1 MDIDLNAVIEVFL
14 AEAEE
19 GLAAMENALLALE
32 ARPGDAEPLH
42 TVFRIAHTLK
52 GDAATLGFRPVAD
65 FAHAVEDLLER
76 LRAGEADAT
85 AERIALLLRT
95 VDALRL
101 LVPAAAEGRDELS
114 PAERALLARIATSAC
129 EERAADGDADVDA
142 DSPAPAAV
150 APSTEGAAPARRTL
164 RVDVAK
170 LDQALD
176 LVGEIAIARG
186 RMARLLDDGAS
197 RASLIEAHEEAERL
211 HLELQEA
218 VMKLR
223 MVPLG
228 PVFRPH
234 LRTVRDLAA
243 ATGKR
248 VRLVL
253 EGGESEVDTSVAQ
266 HLREPLLHMLRNAV
280 DHGIET
286 PDERRRAGKDPIGTI
301 TLSARHEGAGIVVRM
316 NDDGAG
322 MDRARILAR
331 ARGRGMVRDGETPSD
346 AETLRLVLEAGFST
360 AETVT
365 DLSGRGVGLDVV
377 RRGVESLRG
386 SVQLESRPGEGTT
399 LTLRLPLSLAL
410 IDGFS
415 VGVADETYVV
425 PLESVV
431 ECLELPADRLEAEA
445 AGVLSLRGEALP
457 FLRLR
462 DFLSVPGAA
471 PRRESVVV
479 IRHDAGRAG
488 LVVDTLHGGGQA
500 VIKPLGRV
508 LKQVPGVSGSTILG
522 NGRVGLILDVP
533 ALLRRA
539 VERAAA

>member
-14 AEAEE
+14 AEAED

-32 ARPGDAEPLH
+32 AQPGDPEPLH

-76 LRAGEADAT
+76 LRAGEAMPT
-85 AERIALLLRT
+85 AERIALLLRA
-95 VDALRL
+95 VDALRA

-114 PAERALLARIATSAC
+114 PAERALLADVAASATEAC
-129 EERAADGDADVDA
+129 AAQVDGDADG
-142 DSPAPAAV
+142 PAPTAV
-150 APSTEGAAPARRTL
+150 SPSAEGAAPAARRTL

-186 RMARLLDDGAS
+186 RMARLLGDGAS
-197 RASLIEAHEEAERL
+197 RASLTEAHEEAERL

-253 EGGESEVDTSVAQ
+253 EGEDAEVDTTVAQ

-286 PDERRRAGKDPIGTI
+286 PDARRRAGKDPVGTI

-316 NDDGAG
+316 TDDGAG
-322 MDRARILAR
+322 MDRPRILAR
-331 ARGRGMVRDGETPSD
+331 ARARGMVRDGEALSD
-346 AETLRLVLEAGFST
+346 TEILRLVLDAGFST

-377 RRGVESLRG
+377 RRGVEALRG
-386 SVQLESRPGEGTT
+386 SVGLESRAGEGTT

-462 DFLSVPGAA
+462 EFLAVPGAA

>member
-19 GLAAMENALLALE
+19 GLAAMETALLALE

-76 LRAGEADAT
+76 LRAGEAAPT
-85 AERIALLLRT
+85 AERTALLLRA
-95 VDALRL
+95 VDALRA
-101 LVPAAAEGRDELS
+101 LVPAAAEGRDELDS
-114 PAERALLARIATSAC
+114 AERALLADVAASAAEAC
-129 EERAADGDADVDA
+129 AADGDADA
-142 DSPAPAAV
+142 DFPAPAAV
-150 APSTEGAAPARRTL
+150 APSAEAPAPAARRTL

-186 RMARLLDDGAS
+186 RMARLLGDGAP
-197 RASLIEAHEEAERL
+197 RASLVEAHEEAERL

-253 EGGESEVDTSVAQ
+253 EGQDAEVDTTVAQ

-286 PDERRRAGKDPIGTI
+286 PEERRRAGKDPVGTI
-301 TLSARHEGAGIVVRM
+301 TLSARHEGGGIVVRM
-316 NDDGAG
+316 ADDGAG

-331 ARGRGMVRDGETPSD
+331 ARTRGMLRDGETPSD
-346 AETLRLVLEAGFST
+346 AELLRLVLDAGFST

-377 RRGVESLRG
+377 RRGVEALRG
-386 SVQLESRPGEGTT
+386 SVQLESRAGEGTT

-425 PLESVV
+425 PLEAVV

-462 DFLSVPGAA
+462 DFLAVPGAA

-539 VERAAA
+539 VETAAA

>member
-32 ARPGDAEPLH
+32 AQPGDAEPLH

-76 LRAGEADAT
+76 LRAGEAAPT
-85 AERIALLLRT
+85 AERIALLLRA
-95 VDALRL
+95 VDALRAL
-101 LVPAAAEGRDELS
+101 IPAAAEGRDELS
-114 PAERALLARIATSAC
+114 PAEHALLADVAASATEAPGTD
-129 EERAADGDADVDA
+129 EDAPQV
-142 DSPAPAAV
+142 AV
-150 APSTEGAAPARRTL
+150 APSVPADGAAPAARRTL

-186 RMARLLDDGAS
+186 RMARLLGDGAS
-197 RASLIEAHEEAERL
+197 RASLVEAHEEAERL

-253 EGGESEVDTSVAQ
+253 EGEDAEVDTTVAQ

-286 PDERRRAGKDPIGTI
+286 PDARRRAGKDPVGTI
-301 TLSARHEGAGIVVRM
+301 TLSARHEGGGILVRM
-316 NDDGAG
+316 TDDGAG

-331 ARGRGMVRDGETPSD
+331 ARTRGMVRDGEALSD

-377 RRGVESLRG
+377 RRGVEALRG
-386 SVQLESRPGEGTT
+386 SVQLESRAGEGTT